1 MDLKN
6 FIEKTMEDYDDE
18 GVTKTNK
25 AVHFIGDIVIVLFAI
40 FLIITLNALFV
51 IFGIIFLILGLFESY
66 KDYLRFIK

>member
-25 AVHFIGDIVIVLFAI
+25 AIHFIGDIVIVLFAI

>member
-51 IFGIIFLILGLFESY
+51 MFGIIFLILGLFESY

>member
-6 FIEKTMEDYDDE
+6 FIEKTMEDYNDE

-40 FLIITLNALFV
+40 FLIITLNTLFV